1 MLLVLAQF
9 TSYGQEARDITGTV
23 KDQSGEGLPGATV
36 KVSGSGNGVVTDA
49 NGAFR
54 ISASAGSVLTAS
66 YIGFKSTE
74 LKVGGSNV
82 YNFVLTSENTL
93 DNVVVTGYGTQKK
106 RDLSGSQ
113 TTIGEDAIKSI
124 PMTSPDQA
132 IQGRAAGVQVQMSS
146 GAPGGAVQ
154 VRIRGTNSMAN
165 QGANQPLYVVDGIP
179 LFYNE
184 RDNAL
189 GTDSDRGATQS
200 NSASPLSTI
209 SPNDIESI
217 EVLKDASS
225 TAIYGARAANGVVLI
240 TTKKGKSGAPVI
252 SLNANYAAQ
261 SLRRKVPV
269 INAQERAGLV
279 FEHRRNRGTNGADVF
294 DPFAL
299 NPFAYGKGTDWQ
311 DEIFRTAPMQ
321 NLNLSIGGGS
331 DKITYNV
338 SGDYLDH
345 QGILVNTYFKRA
357 GTRANVDIT
366 ASDRLRIGTSTAIN
380 TTWTNEQRLDETN
393 TPSASLAGILSSSP
407 MQPVYLNDG
416 SFTGQPNLQ
425 TNGGL
430 LGGNALADFLLADR
444 SANRNRALSNI
455 YAEYSFLK
463 DFKFRSAGNLDYQL
477 TNLRQKTPIF
487 YRELTINSLNNV
499 VGVFEATP
507 RTFNW
512 LLEQTLQY
520 AHQFGDHAVTGLA
533 GFSAQNTQVRVLV
546 GGGQGALFNPLD
558 QIDNNT
564 AGNTSGNRSVF
575 GGIRNSGL
583 VSQFV
588 RGTYGYKG
596 KYMATATVR
605 RDGSSRFGGNNKYG
619 YFPSGSVGWRVS
631 EEGFF
636 KNNIKA
642 ISEFKLRASYG
653 VTGSQEIQNFLYLP
667 LTQGNSAVFGNSIID
682 GQAPQRFEDKD
693 IKWERTAQLD
703 LGVDIGLLKGR
714 LNITAD
720 YYDKLTEDLIG
731 IAPLSV
737 ISGVGNNFQTNI
749 ASVANKGYEL
759 AVDSRILDKKDLKWN
774 LGFNIST
781 NKNRVKSI
789 GALQQINGAPVD
801 RLSAPINNTVVGR
814 EIGTFWLYETGPM
827 YMTFEEAAKHP
838 VTPTRG
844 FFTPGD
850 LSLIDQ
856 NNDGVM
862 NDLDRRYVGS
872 PFPDFFGGINTNV
885 SYKSWS
891 LGVFAPFQSGNK
903 IWDQKFLNAATFEG
917 NSTRE
922 IYDNRYLPSRPGV
935 ATKVPIPRNGGDPL
949 PSTLFLKDGSFFRI
963 RSISLGYDVP
973 RKALG
978 FLSKTGSLRLVAQ
991 ANNVFVFTKYNS
1003 WDPEVNSFGS
1013 SVTTNGLD
1021 IGAYPQSRSFN
1032 FGLNMNF

>member
-9 TSYGQEARDITGTV
+9 TSYGQEARDIAGTV

-36 KVSGSGNGVVTDA
+36 KASGSANGVVTDA
-49 NGAFR
+49 NGAFK
-54 ISASAGSVLTAS
+54 ISAPTGSVLTAS
-66 YIGFKSTE
+66 YIGFKTSE
-74 LKVGGSNV
+74 LKVGASTV
-82 YNFVLTSENTL
+82 YNFVLTSENVL
-93 DNVVVTGYGTQKK
+93 NNVVVTGYGVQKK
-106 RDLSGSQ
+106 RDLSGAQS
-113 TTIGEDAIKSI
+113 TIGEEAIKSV
-124 PMTSPDQA
+124 PMTSADQA

-184 RDNAL
+184 RDNSL
-189 GTDSDRGATQS
+189 GTDQNGATQS

-240 TTKKGKSGAPVI
+240 TTKRGKSGAPVV
-252 SLNANYAAQ
+252 SLNAQSAVQ
-261 SLRRKVPV
+261 SLRRKIPV
-269 INAQERAGLV
+269 TNAQERAGLI

-299 NPFAYGKGTDWQ
+299 NPYAYGKGTDWQ
-311 DEIFRTAPMQ
+311 DEIFRAAPMS
-321 NLNLSIGGGS
+321 NLNVSVNGGS
-331 DKITYNV
+331 DRVTYNV

-345 QGILVNTYFKRA
+345 QGILVNSYFKRA
-357 GTRANVDIT
+357 GTRINADIN
-366 ASDRLRIGTSTAIN
+366 ASDRLKIGTSTALN

-393 TPSASLAGILSSSP
+393 TPTSSLNGILAASP

-416 SFTGQPNLQ
+416 SFTGQPNAQ
-425 TNGGL
+425 VNGGL
-430 LGGNALADFLLADR
+430 LGGNALADFLYTDR
-444 SANRNRALSNI
+444 KANRSRALSNV
-455 YAEYSFLK
+455 YAEYSFLR
-463 DFKFRSAGNLDYQL
+463 DFKFRSAANLDYQL
-477 TNLRQKTPIF
+477 TSLRQKQPSLF
-487 YRELTINSLNNV
+487 RELTVGPVPGNV
-499 VGVFEATP
+499 LGVAEWVP

-520 AHQFGDHAVTGLA
+520 SHQFGEHAVTGLA
-533 GFSAQNTQVRVLV
+533 GFSAQNTQVRTINA
-546 GGGQGALFNPLD
+546 GGQGQRFNELD
-558 QIDNNT
+558 NLSSNNT
-564 AGNTSGNRSVF
+564 DKPNTSVNGQL
-575 GGIRNSGL
+575 INSGL

-588 RGTYGYKG
+588 RGTYAYKG
-596 KYMATATVR
+596 KYMATGTVR

-619 YFPSGSVGWRVS
+619 YFPSGSIGWRVS

-636 KNNIKA
+636 KNNVKG
-642 ISEFKLRASYG
+642 ISELKLRASYG

-667 LTQGNSAVFGNSIID
+667 LAGGANAIFGNSIID

-693 IKWERTAQLD
+693 IKWERTSQFD

-720 YYDKLTEDLIG
+720 YYDKLTKDLIG
-731 IAPLSV
+731 GGPLSV

-749 ASVANKGYEL
+749 ASVANKGFEF

-781 NKNRVKSI
+781 NKNQVKSI
-789 GALQQINGAPVD
+789 GSSLELLGQNID
-801 RLSAPINNTVVGR
+801 RTGVPINRTVVGG
-814 EIGTFWLYETGPM
+814 EIGAFWLYETGPM
-827 YMTFEEAAKHP
+827 YLTFEEAAKHP

-844 FFTPGD
+844 FYTPGD

-856 NNDGVM
+856 NNDLVI
-862 NDLDRRYVGS
+862 NDADRKVVGS

-891 LGVFAPFQSGNK
+891 LGVFAPFQAGNK
-903 IWDQKFLNAATFEG
+903 VWDQKFLNAATAEG
-917 NSTRE
+917 NVTRE
-922 IYDNRYLPSRPGV
+922 YYNNRYLPSRPGV
-935 ATKVPIPRNGGDPL
+935 ATTVPVPRNGGDPL
-949 PSTLFLKDGSFFRI
+949 PSTLFLRDGGFFRI

-973 RKALG
+973 RKAMG
-978 FLSKTGSLRLVAQ
+978 FLSKTGSLRLFAQ
-991 ANNVFVFTKYNS
+991 ANNVFVVTKYNS

-1013 SVTTNGLD
+1013 NVTTNGVD
-1021 IGAYPQSRSFN
+1021 FGAYPQAKSFN